1 MSTFL
6 LPKTIIKQ
14 VDKYRKHC
22 LWRGSDLSSKKPSK
36 AAWEIVCNTKENG
49 GLGVLDL
56 QTQNESLL
64 KNLHK
69 FYNKANIPWVQLLW
83 ACYYFNG
90 SLPMNQVRK
99 GSFWWRDSLKLL
111 DHFKGM
117 SLGLVQNG
125 TSCFF
130 VRCVE

>member
-1 MSTFL
+1 VSTATFLSEAGRLELVNVVFSSLPTFAMSTFL

-36 AAWEIVCNTKENG
+36 AAWEIVCNTKENE

-56 QTQNESLL
+56 QTQNESLLL

-69 FYNKANIPWVQLLW
+69 FYNKANIPWVHLLW
-83 ACYYFNG
+83 ACYYSNG
-90 SLPMNQVRK
+90 SLPMTQVRK
-99 GSFWWRDSLKLL
+99 SSFWW
-111 DHFKGM
+111 
-117 SLGLVQNG
+117 
-125 TSCFF
+125 
-130 VRCVE
+130 